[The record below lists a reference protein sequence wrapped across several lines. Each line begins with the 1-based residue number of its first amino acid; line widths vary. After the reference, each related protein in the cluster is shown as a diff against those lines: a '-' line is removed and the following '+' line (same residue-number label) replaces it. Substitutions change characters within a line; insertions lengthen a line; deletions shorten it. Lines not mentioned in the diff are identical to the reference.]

1 MHGRIPEDKIQEIR
15 DRNDIVEV
23 VSSYLPLKAAGPNNF
38 GLCPFHSEKSPSF
51 NVNAA
56 RQTFHCFG
64 CGVSG
69 NVFSFLMRMEGL
81 SFVEAVRR
89 LGERV
94 GVQLERENLSPEE
107 KQRRRQQILYYRINE
122 AACDFFHAN
131 LMRSEEA
138 RAAREYLKKRGYGH
152 EIARE
157 FRLGYALDRW
167 DGLTRALAEKG
178 FDPKDIQTLG
188 LTRPGQQGRGDYDLF
203 RGRLIFPILDLHGQV
218 QAFGGRVLGDE
229 LPKYLNSP
237 ESPIY
242 HKARILYGLYQGR
255 EEMRRSGE
263 AIVVEGYFD
272 QLALHRAGFPQAVAT
287 CGTALTEEHA
297 RLLKRYAKKAL
308 LLFDQD
314 EAGRR
319 ATFKA
324 MDVLQAA
331 GLPAAVIALD
341 EGDDPDSFLAGKGAE
356 AFRSRLQAARP
367 VMEVFIDDA
376 LARHGGSVEGQ
387 AKAVEEIAA
396 KLRALTD
403 DIERSLYIR
412 MVAQKVGLDE
422 SLLQTKVSG
431 RRPAAPSPRQETR
444 PKRTTASPPSAPAAG
459 LRAQMMLLYLLVRE
473 PRAQERVKE
482 EGVENLFLDA
492 NIKELAEKILTL
504 PSQETASAESLLS
517 LAVDGVQQD
526 IVQGVLRED
535 AAAFAEEAE
544 AIFVDCRQAVA
555 KERLRRR
562 KQELHQL
569 IQRAESSG
577 DLPEMARLQAELMQ
591 VNRQL
596 K

>member
-1 MHGRIPEDKIQEIR
+1 MYGRIPEEKIQEIR

-38 GLCPFHSEKSPSF
+38 GLCPFHHEKSPSF

-56 RQTFHCFG
+56 RQIFHCFG

-89 LGERV
+89 LGDRV
-94 GVQLERENLSPEE
+94 GIEIERESLSPEE
-107 KQRRRQQILYYRINE
+107 QRRRQQQVLYYRINE

-131 LMRSEEA
+131 LMRTEEGK
-138 RAAREYLKKRGYGH
+138 AARDYLKKRGYGH

-167 DGLTRALAEKG
+167 DGLTRNLAEKG
-178 FDPKDIQTLG
+178 FDSKDIQTLG

-242 HKARILYGLYQGR
+242 HKGRILYGLYQGR
-255 EEMRRSGE
+255 EEMRRTGE

-297 RLLKRYAKKAL
+297 QLLKRYAKKAL

-331 GLPAAVIALD
+331 GLPAAVITLD
-341 EGDDPDSFLAGKGAE
+341 EGEDPDSFLAGKGAE
-356 AFRSRLQAARP
+356 AFRHRLQSARP

-376 LARHGGSVEGQ
+376 LGRHGTSVEGK
-387 AKAVEEIAA
+387 AKAVDEIAA
-396 KLRALTD
+396 KLRSLTD
-403 DIERSLYIR
+403 DIERSLYVR
-412 MVAQKVGLDE
+412 AVAHKVGFDE

-431 RRPAAPSPRQETR
+431 RRPSPPPRQEMR
-444 PKRTTASPPSAPAAG
+444 PRRPASSPPLAPASG
-459 LRAQMMLLYLLVRE
+459 LRAQMMLLYLLLRE
-473 PRAQERVKE
+473 PRAQVRVKE

-492 NIKELAEKILTL
+492 NIKELAEKILSL
-504 PSQETASAESLLS
+504 SGQAEPSEESLLS
-517 LAVDGVQQD
+517 LGVDETQKD
-526 IVQGVLRED
+526 IVRGVLRED

-577 DLPEMARLQAELMQ
+577 DQPEMARLQVELMQ

>member
-94 GVQLERENLSPEE
+94 GVQLERETLSPEE
-107 KQRRRQQILYYRINE
+107 KQRRQQQILYYRINE

-138 RAAREYLKKRGYGH
+138 KAAREYLKKRGYGH

-157 FRLGYALDRW
+157 FRLGYAQDRW

-341 EGDDPDSFLAGKGAE
+341 EGDDPDSFLAKKGAE

-376 LARHGGSVEGQ
+376 LARYGGSVEGQ
-387 AKAVEEIAA
+387 AKAVEEVAA

-403 DIERSLYIR
+403 EIERSLYIR

-422 SLLQTKVSG
+422 SLLQAKVSG
-431 RRPAAPSPRQETR
+431 RRPAAPSPRQEMR
-444 PKRTTASPPSAPAAG
+444 PKRPTASPPSAPAAG

-504 PSQETASAESLLS
+504 PSQETSSAESLLS
-517 LAVDGVQQD
+517 LAADDVQQD
-526 IVQGVLRED
+526 IVRGVLRED

-577 DLPEMARLQAELMQ
+577 DLPEMARLQVELMQ

>member
-1 MHGRIPEDKIQEIR
+1 MHGRIPEEKIQEIR

-23 VSSYLPLKAAGPNNF
+23 VSSYLPLKATGPNNF
-38 GLCPFHSEKSPSF
+38 GLCPFHHEKSPSF

-56 RQTFHCFG
+56 RQIFHCFG

-89 LGERV
+89 LGDRV
-94 GVQLERENLSPEE
+94 GVQIERETLSPEE
-107 KQRRRQQILYYRINE
+107 QRRRHQQVLYYRINE

-131 LMRSEEA
+131 LMRSEEGK
-138 RAAREYLKKRGYGH
+138 AARDYLKKRGYGH

-167 DGLTRALAEKG
+167 DGLTRNLAEKG
-178 FDPKDIQTLG
+178 FEGKDIQTLG

-255 EEMRRSGE
+255 EEMRRTGE

-297 RLLKRYAKKAL
+297 QLLKRYAKKAL

-331 GLPAAVIALD
+331 GLPAAVITLD

-356 AFRSRLQAARP
+356 AFRHRLQAARP

-376 LARHGGSVEGQ
+376 LARHGASVEGK

-396 KLRALTD
+396 KLRGLTD
-403 DIERSLYIR
+403 AIERSLYVR
-412 MVAQKVGLDE
+412 AVAQKVGFDE
-422 SLLQTKVSG
+422 SLLQAKVSG
-431 RRPAAPSPRQETR
+431 RRPSPPAQRQEVRAKR
-444 PKRTTASPPSAPAAG
+444 PSSATPSAPASG
-459 LRAQMMLLYLLVRE
+459 LRAQMMLLYLLLRE
-473 PRAQERVKE
+473 PQAQVRVKE

-492 NIKELAEKILTL
+492 NIKELAEKILNL
-504 PSQETASAESLLS
+504 PAQETPSAESLLS
-517 LAVDGVQQD
+517 LAVDEAQKD
-526 IVQGVLRED
+526 IVRGVLRED
-535 AAAFAEEAE
+535 AAAFAEEEE

-555 KERLRRR
+555 KEKLRRR
-562 KQELHQL
+562 RQELNQL
-569 IQRAESSG
+569 VQRAESCG
-577 DLPEMARLQAELMQ
+577 DQPEMARLQAELMQ